1 MIIDTTTT
9 ATVDPAPPHVTFV
22 PGAAGLAS
30 FWQPV
35 ADQLPAGW
43 TRTFVDLPGLG
54 GAPVDPAIGSYDDLV
69 EHVASRLTQPTVL
82 VGQSMGGYLA
92 MAVALRYPAR
102 VSHLVLTVASGG
114 LDMAALGATD
124 WRTDYRDAYPHAAA
138 WTTDRVPDLSPHL
151 PMLAMPLLLVW
162 ATRDVISPL
171 AVAHRLV
178 ALVPSAACMSIDTDD
193 HWVAR
198 AFPAET
204 AAAII
209 GLVAPGVAR

>member
-1 MIIDTTTT
+1 MTLPPSA
-9 ATVDPAPPHVTFV
+9 ATPTPHLTFV
-22 PGAAGLAS
+22 PGAAGLAT

-35 ADQLPAGW
+35 ADHLPAAW
-43 TRTFVDLPGLG
+43 PRAFVDLPGLG
-54 GAPVDPAIGSYDDLV
+54 GVPADPAVGSYDDLV
-69 EHVASRLTQPTVL
+69 EHVAARITQPTVL

-102 VSHLVLTVASGG
+102 VSHLVLSVASGG
-114 LDMAALGATD
+114 LDMASLGATD
-124 WRTDYRDAYPHAAA
+124 WRTDYRESYPQAAA
-138 WTTDRVPDLSPHL
+138 WATDQVPDLSPQL
-151 PMLAMPLLLVW
+151 PALAMPLLLVW

-171 AVAHRLV
+171 AVAHRLT
-178 ALVPSAACMSIDTDD
+178 ALIPSAACMSIDTDD

-209 GLVAPGVAR
+209 GLVAPRATR

>member
-1 MIIDTTTT
+1 M
-9 ATVDPAPPHVTFV
+9 TFV

-35 ADQLPAGW
+35 ADHLPSVW

-54 GAPVDPAIGSYDDLV
+54 AAPADSAIGSYDHLV
-69 EHVASRLTQPTVL
+69 EHVAAHITQPTVL

-102 VSHLVLTVASGG
+102 VSHLVLSVASGG
-114 LDMAALGATD
+114 LEMASLGATD
-124 WRTDYRDAYPHAAA
+124 WRTDYRETYPLAAVWA
-138 WTTDRVPDLSPHL
+138 TDRVPDLSPQL
-151 PMLAMPLLLVW
+151 PALAMPLLLVW

-171 AVAHRLV
+171 AVAHRLTT
-178 ALVPSAACMSIDTDD
+178 LVPSAACMSIDTDD

-209 GLVAPGVAR
+209 GLVAPGAAR

>member
-1 MIIDTTTT
+1 MTDTTQ
-9 ATVDPAPPHVTFV
+9 AAAAPPHVTFV

-43 TRTFVDLPGLG
+43 TRTFIDLPGLG
-54 GAPVDPAIGSYDDLV
+54 GAPADPAIGSYDDLV
-69 EHVASRLTQPTVL
+69 EHIASQMTQPTVL

-102 VSHLVLTVASGG
+102 VSHLVLTVAAGG

-124 WRTDYRDAYPHAAA
+124 WRTDYRAAYPQAAEWA
-138 WTTDRVPDLSPHL
+138 TDAVPDLAPQL
-151 PMLAMPLLLVW
+151 PALSMPVLLVW

-171 AVAHRLV
+171 AVAERL
-178 ALVPSAACMSIDTDD
+178 AAIIPAAACMSIDTDD

-204 AAAII
+204 AVAIM
-209 GLVAPGVAR
+209 GLVGPGSTR

>member
-1 MIIDTTTT
+1 M
-9 ATVDPAPPHVTFV
+9 PHVTFV

-35 ADQLPAGW
+35 ADHLPAGW

-54 GAPVDPAIGSYDDLV
+54 GAPADPAIGSYDDLV
-69 EHVASRLTQPTVL
+69 EHIAAHITQPTVL

-102 VSHLVLTVASGG
+102 VSHLVLAVAAGG

-124 WRTDYRDAYPHAAA
+124 WRTDYRDAYPQAAGWA
-138 WTTDRVPDLSPHL
+138 TDAVPDLSSQL
-151 PMLAMPLLLVW
+151 PALSMPLLLVW

-171 AVAHRLV
+171 AVAEHLGT
-178 ALVPSAACMSIDTDD
+178 LIPSAACMSIDTDD

-209 GLVAPGVAR
+209 GVVAARAPR